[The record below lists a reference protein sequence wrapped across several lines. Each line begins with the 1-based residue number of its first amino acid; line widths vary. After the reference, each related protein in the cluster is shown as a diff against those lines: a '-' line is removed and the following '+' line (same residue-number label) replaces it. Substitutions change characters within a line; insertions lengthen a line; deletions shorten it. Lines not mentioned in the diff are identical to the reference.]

1 LRHGRPGGQQ
11 HGCEGDEDRGFVHV
25 AGKAH
30 ICRGGGD
37 MLFHFGDHAL
47 DPERRELHRG
57 LELIPIEPQV
67 FDLLVHLMRN
77 RDRVIS
83 KDELIETVWGGRW

>member
-1 LRHGRPGGQQ
+1 
-11 HGCEGDEDRGFVHV
+11 
-25 AGKAH
+25 
-30 ICRGGGD
+30 
-37 MLFHFGDHAL
+37 MLFLFGDHAL

-57 LELIPIEPQV
+57 LELIPAEPQV

-83 KDELIETVWGGRW
+83 KIKTVWGGRW